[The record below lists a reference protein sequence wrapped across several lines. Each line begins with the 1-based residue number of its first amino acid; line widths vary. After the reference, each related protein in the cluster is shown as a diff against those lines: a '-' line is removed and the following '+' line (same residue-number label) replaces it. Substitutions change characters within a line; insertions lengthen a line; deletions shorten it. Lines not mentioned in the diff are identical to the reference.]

1 MTSFTQ
7 HRLFAGLK
15 AGADLSAA
23 LHCAVKLSADNT
35 VVLCGAGE
43 KALGFLMN
51 APKSG
56 EFAEVA
62 GIGGGAKGIAAATLA
77 TVGTLL
83 KSDAAGHLVAVAAD
97 GDWVVARSLE
107 AAVDNDHFSIEPLAG
122 FHHVGL

>member
-23 LHCAVKLSADNT
+23 LHCAVKLSAGNT

-56 EFAEVA
+56 QHAEVA
-62 GIGGGAKGIAAATLA
+62 GLGGGAKGIAAATLA

-83 KSDAAGHLVAVAAD
+83 KSDAAGKLVAVAAD

-107 AAVDNDHFSIEPLAG
+107 AAVSGDHFSIEPLAG